1 MTTISINNIQKL
13 KHFNEINNLLQIEDL
28 EVFAKDYRVLIS
40 LIISFSIIPLS
51 ITGKS

>member
-1 MTTISINNIQKL
+1 MNTTAIKIKNL
-13 KHFNEINNLLQIEDL
+13 KHFNEINTLLKIEDL
-28 EVFAKDYRVLIS
+28 GVFAKDYRVLIS

>member
-1 MTTISINNIQKL
+1 MTTTSINNIHNL
-13 KHFNEINNLLQIEDL
+13 KHFNEINALLNINDL